1 MVKLVYWAITIVV
14 TVALVLFVVANGQ
27 HVQLALTP
35 FTEPVALP
43 LWTIVIAALAGAFV
57 VGNLVGWLGAR
68 RWRRETRFLRRR
80 LAALER
86 DLAAKD
92 GQLRAA
98 SPPATAPLPPKA
110 ALPSVAASAAAASTG
125 APSSALA
132 RARS

>member
-1 MVKLVYWAITIVV
+1 MKLVYWAITIVV

-43 LWTIVIAALAGAFV
+43 LWTIVVAALAGAFL
-57 VGNLVGWLGAR
+57 VGNLVGWLNAR

-80 LAALER
+80 LATLER

-98 SPPATAPLPPKA
+98 GPLTVAPP
-110 ALPSVAASAAAASTG
+110 SARPA
-125 APSSALA
+125 APSNAVSSGALTPA
-132 RARS
+132 RAQP